1 MARGRD
7 TPRAPAP
14 RYRPCVVELLEAVG
28 EVAIVIG
35 LAGAFL
41 WALYFAFGPQALGL
55 PAMLGAF
62 VLFAGW
68 KIADNSS
75 VGGLAAAVLGVVAIL
90 LIIGMAMSFGGR
102 PPQAEQER
110 PPDEP

>member
-1 MARGRD
+1 VG
-7 TPRAPAP
+7 
-14 RYRPCVVELLEAVG
+14 ELLEAVG
-28 EVAIVIG
+28 GVAIIVVLIAV
-35 LAGAFL
+35 LL

-55 PAMLGAF
+55 PAMLGALAL
-62 VLFAGW
+62 VAGW
-68 KIADNSS
+68 KISGNSG
-75 VGGLAAAVLGVVAIL
+75 VGGLAAVVLGVVAIL

>member
-1 MARGRD
+1 M
-7 TPRAPAP
+7 
-14 RYRPCVVELLEAVG
+14 VELLEAVG
-28 EVAIVIG
+28 DIAIYVVSIAV
-35 LAGAFL
+35 LL

-62 VLFAGW
+62 AVVAGVQ
-68 KIADNSS
+68 IAGNSGL
-75 VGGLAAAVLGVVAIL
+75 GGLIAVTFGLVAVL

-102 PPQAEQER
+102 PPHAEQER

>member
-1 MARGRD
+1 VG
-7 TPRAPAP
+7 
-14 RYRPCVVELLEAVG
+14 ELLEAVG
-28 EVAIVIG
+28 GVAIIVVLIAV
-35 LAGAFL
+35 LL

-62 VLFAGW
+62 VLVAGW
-68 KIADNSS
+68 KIADNSG
-75 VGGLAAAVLGVVAIL
+75 VGGLAAVVLGVVAVL

>member
-1 MARGRD
+1 VG
-7 TPRAPAP
+7 
-14 RYRPCVVELLEAVG
+14 ELLEAVG
-28 EVAIVIG
+28 GVAIIVVLIAV
-35 LAGAFL
+35 LL

-62 VLFAGW
+62 ALVAGW
-68 KIADNSS
+68 KISGNSG
-75 VGGLAAAVLGVVAIL
+75 VGGLVAVVLGVAAIL